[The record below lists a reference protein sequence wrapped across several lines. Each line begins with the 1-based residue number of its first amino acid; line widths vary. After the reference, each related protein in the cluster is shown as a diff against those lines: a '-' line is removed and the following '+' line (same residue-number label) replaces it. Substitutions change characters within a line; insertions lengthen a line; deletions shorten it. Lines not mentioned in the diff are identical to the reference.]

1 MCFKAGTG
9 NVQHRTQLYASVL
22 ANKAVTNSTAV
33 HAFILFCSPVASVY
47 SRSRIT
53 ASRYLCLH
61 AFHTSRDQTHNRQFR
76 VSCPPDLDSY
86 GRRGSATQQH
96 CEDKHKH
103 ARQPNI
109 TFPLL
114 HLMRALNSQ
123 CVFFNTSRDILQVT
137 FFFFFFAIA
146 SSRTNSL
153 NSSVQF
159 AVH

>member
-1 MCFKAGTG
+1 MFSKGPNC
-9 NVQHRTQLYASVL
+9 TQ
-22 ANKAVTNSTAV
+22 
-33 HAFILFCSPVASVY
+33 AFWQTKRIQIPQPCMPSFCSPVASVY

-61 AFHTSRDQTHNRQFR
+61 AFHTSSDQTHNRQFR

-96 CEDKHKH
+96 CGDKHKH
-103 ARQPNI
+103 VRQRNI

-123 CVFFNTSRDILQVT
+123 RVFFNTSMDILQAT
-137 FFFFFFAIA
+137 FLLFFAIA
-146 SSRTNSL
+146 SSSTNSFNL
-153 NSSVQF
+153 SVQF